1 MHYLESGKLM
11 LQKKA
16 FFYTIHMKISIYNVS
31 VSSFVYLIRQYFNCC
46 SVYFHLPLLF
56 TVVLAWI
63 KHVPLLC
70 IIHFLINYV
79 IVLQIK
85 RLQTQ
90 QVSKGQVCSNTHA
103 PAHADLPEK
112 DRCPYSA
119 PVNRQCVKTFK
130 VAHLTSPPCLSPYPE
145 LFIFC
150 P

>member
-1 MHYLESGKLM
+1 MYQFAVLFIHLEL
-11 LQKKA
+11 LLCL
-16 FFYTIHMKISIYNVS
+16 F
-31 VSSFVYLIRQYFNCC
+31 SSPTLVHCC
-46 SVYFHLPLLF
+46 SKLDQTWTA
-56 TVVLAWI
+56 TVI
-63 KHVPLLC
+63 KC

-79 IVLQIK
+79 NVLQIK

-130 VAHLTSPPCLSPYPE
+130 AAHLTSPPCLSPHPE